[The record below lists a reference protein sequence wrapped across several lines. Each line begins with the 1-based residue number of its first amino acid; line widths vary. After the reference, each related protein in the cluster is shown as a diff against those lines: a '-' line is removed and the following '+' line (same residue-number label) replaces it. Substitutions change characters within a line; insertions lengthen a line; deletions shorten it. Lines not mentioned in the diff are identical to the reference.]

1 MLNRF
6 RDLVKRL
13 ELPEEERDIVYRIID
28 DNNNAVEVTAGQYAR
43 WRMLND
49 VAQRA
54 IVGQDTVENV
64 RVRTTFSIMPEDRN
78 YKPFGTSAFDMVN
91 LDPLLEYSRR
101 YDTWNEAEKGHRD
114 TLDRIRNDNSRAR
127 VAEEMAQ
134 ALTGPAGDVRI
145 AISVDLPAI
154 FDVEARSDDVVRV
167 STPLLRPDESPIEIT
182 VNANGGGFSL
192 SAPIEV
198 SPNNSVLTLSRL
210 RSEQVSRLCGSMGV
224 SLEGV
229 SLTCTADSP
238 SHLAVA
244 IVRLAQAV
252 VCVTSISNERR

>member
-54 IVGQDTVENV
+54 IVGQDTVEEV

-78 YKPFGTSAFDMVN
+78 YKPFGTSAFDMAS
-91 LDPLLEYSRR
+91 LDPLIQYSRR
-101 YDTWNEAEKGHRD
+101 YDTWSEAERGHRD
-114 TLDRIRNDNSRAR
+114 TLERIRREYASSRA
-127 VAEEMAQ
+127 EEERAQ
-134 ALTGPAGDVRI
+134 AVSGVEEDVRL
-145 AISVDLPAI
+145 AISTDLPSMFA
-154 FDVEARSDDVVRV
+154 VEVHSPNQV
-167 STPLLRPDESPIEIT
+167 SVLTPLVRADGSPVELSVAT
-182 VNANGGGFSL
+182 SGPGFTL
-192 SAPIEV
+192 TAPIEV

-210 RSEQVSRLCGSMGV
+210 RSEQVNRLCGSLGV

-229 SLTCTADSP
+229 SLKC
-238 SHLAVA
+238 LAESTDQLGLATVK
-244 IVRLAQAV
+244 LAQAV
-252 VCVTSISNERR
+252 VCLNFISNERR